1 MMADWAREEYL
12 PRQNMKRPHPRTFHA
27 EEPTEFTRAAR
38 AEAAQNALA
47 HMYDTKDSYVQDR
60 AQALQGSRHR
70 MGGLLVRT
78 KEDREAANKLLHDR
92 EAFFR
97 KQEALPPPPEYR
109 TPALT
114 VLEGHIDD
122 TSDALFSE
130 IASGV
135 ITANTLTLAT
145 ALRSTILT
153 NGATLP
159 LQKLVDVLRNV
170 DGALM
175 DVHSMPP
182 LDSKVKMTL
191 DAVLK
196 SLDKTRT
203 ILTQLISLHQRG
215 VSHQAMDT
223 VVRTLRSE
231 QAQESRN
238 RLRDFGTITQARI
251 RDMDARRAARSTVF
265 GAPGHTESSSSFDW
279 GEPGDDDDDGG
290 DDGGEGDGPGA
301 AGEDDGDDG
310 EDDGEDGEDEGGD
323 DGEGAAL
330 LPAFRSSPVAYNMP
344 ASPLFAATRASPLA
358 YVGQPRTPGALS
370 ALPSLGRVE
379 RAEPRA
385 RGAWWRE
392 SLPLLN
398 WLAPPPAA
406 SPATAVTRLTR
417 YEPQADQR
425 GSVAAPYLS
434 PLHGRT
440 AREVRPSPLA
450 AAAQAAPQQLSSADR
465 RRLAAELAQ
474 RHEALEA
481 MPYAPSAESIA
492 AYNKRTRATKWNSFQ
507 SRNAGKGYTMEELRR
522 RYNLIEAAA
531 RL

>member
-1 MMADWAREEYL
+1 MMSDWNREEYL
-12 PRQNMKRPHPRTFHA
+12 PRQNMRKPLIKPLHQ
-27 EEPTEFTRAAR
+27 EPTTAFTRAAQ
-38 AEAAQNALA
+38 AEAARNALA

-60 AQALQGSRHR
+60 AQALNGSRHR
-70 MGGLLVRT
+70 MGGLIVRT
-78 KEDREAANKLLHDR
+78 KEDREAVKKLLHNR
-92 EAFFR
+92 EAYFR
-97 KQEALPPPPEYR
+97 QQEALPPPPEYK
-109 TPALT
+109 TPALI

-122 TSDALFSE
+122 TCDALFSE

-145 ALRSTILT
+145 ALRSTILA
-153 NGATLP
+153 NGAMLP

-175 DVHSMPP
+175 DVHAMPP

-215 VSHQAMDT
+215 VSHQAIDT
-223 VVRTLRSE
+223 VVRNLRSE

-238 RLRDFGTITQARI
+238 KLRDFGTITQARM
-251 RDMDARRAARSTVF
+251 REMDARRAARSTVF
-265 GAPGHTESSSSFDW
+265 GVPSESSSSLDW
-279 GEPGDDDDDGG
+279 GEPEDDDDDGG
-290 DDGGEGDGPGA
+290 NDGAEGP
-301 AGEDDGDDG
+301 
-310 EDDGEDGEDEGGD
+310 GEDGEDDEQSSGAEDGAEDQESGD
-323 DGEGAAL
+323 EGAAL

-344 ASPLFAATRASPLA
+344 ASPLYAATRPSPLA
-358 YVGQPRTPGALS
+358 YVGQPRSPGALS
-370 ALPSLGRVE
+370 ALPSLGQP

-406 SPATAVTRLTR
+406 SPATALTRLTR
-417 YEPQADQR
+417 YEPQAEQR
-425 GSVAAPYLS
+425 SVVTAPYLS

-440 AREVRPSPLA
+440 AREARPSPLA

-492 AYNKRTRATKWNSFQ
+492 AYNKRTRGTKWNAFQ

-531 RL
+531 SR